1 MKVTVGRMNTLL
13 QRSLVRCSETS
24 HASLLLPA
32 LRVMARVTALATS
45 RDAAAHS
52 SQMFRRLAVSLCKK
66 IMISADAI
74 RRSNSGKIFSPG
86 T

>member
-1 MKVTVGRMNTLL
+1 MNTLL

-74 RRSNSGKIFSPG
+74 RRSNSGKILSPSPDMYASKV
-86 T
+86 